1 MSIIPDEKVREV
13 RARATI
19 LDVVSDYV
27 NLKKT
32 GSNFLGLCPLHG
44 EKTPSFSVNPAKE
57 IFHCFGCGAGGDVFS
72 FIMRME
78 GLTFPE
84 SIQFLARRVGVVIDD
99 RPPTAEEKRR
109 TDELETL
116 RRILESAA
124 HYYAGVLMTQ
134 ADGEP
139 GRAYLKRRNV
149 DMAAAE
155 ECRLGFAPDR
165 WDSLSRYLEQKRLPL
180 DAAETLG
187 LVRRKESGGYYD
199 TFRNRLLFTITDSQ
213 GRCIGFGG
221 RVLDDSLP
229 KYLNSP
235 ESSLYHKSEV
245 LYGIDLAKQS
255 IREKGTVF
263 IVEGYF
269 DHLALYESGV
279 KNVVATCGTALTISH
294 VKVLKRFADKVYT
307 VFDADK
313 AGKRATFRAMEL
325 FLEEDVPARVV
336 LLPSGEDPDSF
347 IRTCGGAAFDEK
359 VSLSPP
365 VFDYFFR
372 DLCQQTDTGNVEG
385 KVKVLEELAPRLLK
399 MTNSFE
405 QDLYVKEISRVLGVE
420 ERLLHGRIGRTRT
433 PLSRAELN
441 PRKVKK
447 NRGIDPEDILL
458 SLMGKYPEVVQKV
471 QDFGVEKLFGGELIT
486 VAEDIISHVATND
499 VIDWPQI
506 LAKVNS
512 AEERERLAALF
523 VDDGHLEN
531 IDTQK
536 AFDQCRLAIE
546 RNALKDMKALAR
558 EMATV
563 EPGSEA
569 YLDLLGR
576 IETLRNRKSRMI

>member
-1 MSIIPDEKVREV
+1 MSMIPDEKVREV

-27 NLKKT
+27 NLKKS

-57 IFHCFGCGAGGDVFS
+57 IFHCFGCGAGGDVFG

-84 SIQFLARRVGVVIDD
+84 SVKFLAKRVGVVIED

-124 HYYAGVLMTQ
+124 HFYAGVLMTQ

-139 GRAYLKRRNV
+139 GRVYLKRRNV
-149 DMAAAE
+149 DMAAAK

-187 LVRRKESGGYYD
+187 VVRRKENGGYYD

-269 DHLALYESGV
+269 DHLALYEAGV
-279 KNVVATCGTALTISH
+279 RNVVATCGTALTISH
-294 VKVLKRFADKVYT
+294 VKFLKRFADKVYT

-347 IRTCGGAAFDEK
+347 IRTCGVAAFDEK
-359 VSLSPP
+359 VNLSQPL
-365 VFDYFFR
+365 FDYFFR

-420 ERLLHGRIGRTRT
+420 ERLLHGRIGRART
-433 PLSRAELN
+433 PLSQSELS

-447 NRGIDPEDILL
+447 NRRVDPEDMLL

-471 QDFGVEKLFGGELIT
+471 QAFGVENLFGGELIA
-486 VAEDIISHVATND
+486 VAEDIISHMAASN

-536 AFDQCRLAIE
+536 AFDQCRLALE

-558 EMATV
+558 ELATV
-563 EPGSEA
+563 DPGSEA

-576 IETLRNRKSRMI
+576 IESLRNQKSRMI

>member
-1 MSIIPDEKVREV
+1 
-13 RARATI
+13 
-19 LDVVSDYV
+19 
-27 NLKKT
+27 
-32 GSNFLGLCPLHG
+32 
-44 EKTPSFSVNPAKE
+44 VNPAKE
-57 IFHCFGCGAGGDVFS
+57 IFHCFGCGAGGDVFG

-84 SIQFLARRVGVVIDD
+84 SVKFLAKRVGVVIED

-109 TDELETL
+109 TEELETL
-116 RRILESAA
+116 RRILECAA
-124 HYYAGVLMTQ
+124 AFYAGVLMTQ
-134 ADGEP
+134 ADGQP
-139 GRAYLKRRNV
+139 GRDYLKRRNV
-149 DMAAAE
+149 DMAAAK

-165 WDSLSRYLEQKRLPL
+165 WDSLSRYLEQKRLAL

-187 LVRRKESGGYYD
+187 VVRRKENGGYYD

-235 ESSLYHKSEV
+235 ESPLYHKSEV

-279 KNVVATCGTALTISH
+279 RNVVATCGTALTISH
-294 VKVLKRFADKVYT
+294 VKFLKRFADKVFT

-336 LLPSGEDPDSF
+336 LLPSGDDPDSF
-347 IRTCGGAAFDEK
+347 IRTCGVAVFDEK
-359 VSLSPP
+359 VKLSQP

-405 QDLYVKEISRVLGVE
+405 QDLYVKEISRVLGIE
-420 ERLLHGRIGRTRT
+420 ERLLHGRIGHTKT
-433 PLSRAELN
+433 PLSQAELS

-447 NRGIDPEDILL
+447 SKGVDPEDMLL

-471 QDFGVEKLFGGELIT
+471 QAFGVENLFGGELIT
-486 VAEDIISHVATND
+486 VAKDIISHMSASNE
-499 VIDWPQI
+499 IDWPQI

-512 AEERERLAALF
+512 TEERERLAALF

-536 AFDQCRLAIE
+536 AFDQCRLALE

-558 EMATV
+558 ELATV

-569 YLDLLGR
+569 YQDLLGR
-576 IETLRNRKSRMI
+576 IESLRTRKSRMI